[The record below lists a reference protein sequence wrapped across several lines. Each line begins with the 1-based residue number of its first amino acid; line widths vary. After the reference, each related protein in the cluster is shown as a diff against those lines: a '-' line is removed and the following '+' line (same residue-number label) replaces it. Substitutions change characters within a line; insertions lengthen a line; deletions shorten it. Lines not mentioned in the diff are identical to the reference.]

1 MLKKYRK
8 KRNFSSTTEPEGKGK
23 GKISE
28 KIKPKNTGTGK
39 KNLEFV
45 IHQHFATHLH
55 YDLRLEL
62 EGVLKSWAVPKE
74 PSLDPAVKRL
84 AVMVEDHPF
93 EYRLF
98 KGTIPEGN
106 YGAGK
111 VNIWDK
117 GTYSALDA
125 ANRQESE
132 KTLKA
137 GLKKGHLT
145 FILKGKKLKGE
156 FSLVKIPK
164 TGEKN
169 WLLIKKNDEFARK
182 SDQDS

>member
-1 MLKKYRK
+1 LLEKYRK
-8 KRNFSSTTEPEGKGK
+8 KRNFSSTVEPEDKSK
-23 GKISE
+23 GKIPGKVKS
-28 KIKPKNTGTGK
+28 KNIGTGK

-45 IHQHFATHLH
+45 IHQHFASHLH

-117 GTYSALDA
+117 GTYSALNA

-132 KTLKA
+132 KTLKD
-137 GLKKGHLT
+137 GLKKGLLT

-156 FSLVKIPK
+156 FSLVRIPK

-169 WLLIKKNDEFARK
+169 WLLIKKRDRFSLQSK
-182 SDQDS
+182 

>member
-1 MLKKYRK
+1 MLEKYRK
-8 KRNFSSTTEPEGKGK
+8 KRNFSSTAEPEGKGK
-23 GKISE
+23 GKIS
-28 KIKPKNTGTGK
+28 KKAKPKNTGPG

-45 IHQHFATHLH
+45 IHQHFASRLH

-117 GTYSALDA
+117 GTYSTLDA
-125 ANRQESE
+125 SNKEESE
-132 KTLKA
+132 KTLKD
-137 GLKKGHLT
+137 GLKKGLLT

-156 FSLVKIPK
+156 FSLVRIPK

-169 WLLIKKNDEFARK
+169 WLLIKKNDQFAQR
-182 SDQDS
+182 SN

>member
-23 GKISE
+23 E
-28 KIKPKNTGTGK
+28 KIPEKARSKKTGTGK

-45 IHQHFATHLH
+45 IHQHFASRLH

-84 AVMVEDHPF
+84 AVMVDDHPF

-125 ANRQESE
+125 ANMQESE
-132 KTLKA
+132 NTLKD
-137 GLKKGHLT
+137 GLKKGLLT

-156 FSLVKIPK
+156 FTLVKIPK

-169 WLLIKKNDEFARK
+169 WLLIKK
-182 SDQDS
+182 SDRFSLQSK

>member
-1 MLKKYRK
+1 MLKKYHK
-8 KRNFSSTTEPEGKGK
+8 KRNFSSTPEPEGAVKT
-23 GKISE
+23 GKIP
-28 KIKPKNTGTGK
+28 KKVKPKNKGTGK
-39 KNLEFV
+39 NNLEFV
-45 IHQHFATHLH
+45 IHQHFASRLH

-74 PSLDPAVKRL
+74 PSLDPSIKRL

-117 GTYSALDA
+117 GTYWALDA
-125 ANRQESE
+125 TDREESE
-132 KTLKA
+132 KALNN

-156 FSLVKIPK
+156 FALVKIPK

-169 WLLIKKNDEFARK
+169 WLLIKKNDQFAQQ
-182 SDQDS
+182 SE

>member
-1 MLKKYRK
+1 
-8 KRNFSSTTEPEGKGK
+8 
-23 GKISE
+23 
-28 KIKPKNTGTGK
+28 
-39 KNLEFV
+39 
-45 IHQHFATHLH
+45 
-55 YDLRLEL
+55 
-62 EGVLKSWAVPKE
+62 
-74 PSLDPAVKRL
+74 
-84 AVMVEDHPF
+84 MVEDHPF

-125 ANRQESE
+125 VNREESE
-132 KTLKA
+132 KTLKD
-137 GLKKGHLT
+137 GLKKGLLT

-156 FSLVKIPK
+156 FSLVRIPK

-169 WLLIKKNDEFARK
+169 WLLIKKNDQFAKR
-182 SDQDS
+182 SN

>member
-8 KRNFSSTTEPEGKGK
+8 KRNFSSTTEPEGTVKT
-23 GKISE
+23 GKIPG
-28 KIKPKNTGTGK
+28 KAKPKNKGTSK
-39 KNLEFV
+39 NNLEFV
-45 IHQHFATHLH
+45 IHQHFASHLH

-62 EGVLKSWAVPKE
+62 EGVLKSWAIPKE
-74 PSLDPAVKRL
+74 PSLDPSIKRL
-84 AVMVEDHPF
+84 AVMVEDHPL

-117 GTYSALDA
+117 GTYKAPDA
-125 ANRQESE
+125 ADREESE
-132 KTLKA
+132 KILKN
-137 GLKKGHLT
+137 GLKKGHLS
-145 FILKGKKLKGE
+145 FILNGKKLKGE
-156 FSLVKIPK
+156 FALVRIRK

-169 WLLIKKNDEFARK
+169 WLLIKKNDRFSLQSK
-182 SDQDS
+182 

>member
-1 MLKKYRK
+1 LLEKYHK

-23 GKISE
+23 GKITG
-28 KIKPKNTGTGK
+28 KPKFKNTGTGK

-45 IHQHFATHLH
+45 IHQHFASRLH

-125 ANRQESE
+125 ANKEESE
-132 KTLKA
+132 KILKD
-137 GLKKGHLT
+137 GLKKGLLT

-164 TGEKN
+164 TSEKN
-169 WLLIKKNDEFARK
+169 WLLIKKNDKFAQR
-182 SDQDS
+182 SN